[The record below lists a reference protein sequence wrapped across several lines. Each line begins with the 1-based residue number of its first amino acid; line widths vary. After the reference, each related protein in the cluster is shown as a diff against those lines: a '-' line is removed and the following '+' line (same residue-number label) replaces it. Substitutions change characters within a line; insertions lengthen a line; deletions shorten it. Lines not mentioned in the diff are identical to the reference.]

1 MAVMISV
8 IVPVYNTEKYV
19 EECIKSVLAQTYSD
33 FELILIDD
41 GSEDNSREIC
51 QRMGEKDGRIHLLQ
65 REHRGVSA
73 ARNAGMD
80 VAAGKYLFFLDSDDM
95 IHPQLLEA
103 LYKVQ
108 EENQTVIAAEGWYEA
123 EDGELAGAGQWEMK
137 DESVWE
143 SIYLDNE
150 KSIEVCLCRDREIT
164 LYGIGGKMI
173 LRKAIKSLRFNES
186 LSHSEDTCFI
196 YQLLVGGADVSG
208 LLLKW
213 YYYRSHE
220 MCAIKKFSIAACQS
234 RYKVEDYIREF
245 EMENNRLSNVIYQ
258 EWTIL
263 SDLIEWHEI
272 SRKNKDNNFRNTIE
286 EWFDIEKK
294 YKAFIE
300 MKWWNRLEIY
310 IGIYCYPFYRFI
322 HTVVNSI
329 MH

>member
-41 GSEDNSREIC
+41 GSEDSSREIC
-51 QRMGEKDGRIHLLQ
+51 QRMGEKDGRIRLIQ
-65 REHRGVSA
+65 REHKGVSA

-80 VAAGKYLFFLDSDDM
+80 VAAGKYLFFLDSDDL

-123 EDGELAGAGQWEMK
+123 EDGELPGVRQWEMK

-150 KSIEVCLCRDREIT
+150 KSIEVCLRRDREIA
-164 LYGIGGKMI
+164 LNGIGGKMI
-173 LRKAIKSLRFNES
+173 LREAIKSLRFDKS
-186 LSHSEDTCFI
+186 LSHGEDTWFI
-196 YQLLVGGADVSG
+196 YQLLVGGTGVSG

-213 YYYRSHE
+213 YYRRLHAMNTFRKSTTEAYRS
-220 MCAIKKFSIAACQS
+220 
-234 RYKVEDYIREF
+234 RYISKYYIRTQEI
-245 EMENNRLSNVIYQ
+245 ENGRMSNVIYL
-258 EWTIL
+258 EWDIL
-263 SDLIEWHEI
+263 SNLIEWHEI
-272 SRKNKDNNFRNTIE
+272 SRKNKDNNFRNAIE

-294 YKAFIE
+294 HKVFIE
-300 MKWWNRLEIY
+300 LKWWNRLEIC
-310 IGIYCYPFYRFI
+310 IGIYCYPFYHFI